1 MNTRINNFF
10 IVKAR
15 LSSCLTGHYEI
26 IKCER
31 KTVMTTKNKTLKAV
45 APYTHPGFLNF
56 KYAPFEAWKRN
67 GGKEARS
74 HYPWRF
80 LHWLAF
86 RWELPTLWKSRRE
99 ARLRFMELVSLHFDA
114 FPDYAIYEVV
124 PMFWDC
130 WPGYFE
136 NTCLWLRKHNVKTAV
151 FTSRQTAER
160 MQERFSGESKKWQ
173 KMNVIWCPEA
183 VDGELYLKGKEL
195 KDRSIDLLE
204 FGRLNDKVVCREKLA
219 GIEINGNRILH
230 ICTKQNGKFVYT
242 NEQLYEAMGDAKVT
256 ITLPR
261 SMTQPEVAGD
271 IETLTQRYWECMFSR
286 MVMVGHA
293 PQELVDFIGYNP
305 VIELRDD
312 ISAEDLIADVLENI
326 EIYQSLVDKNR
337 ETAERLGSWKVRMK
351 WLMNELDDLYTL
363 KDISC
368 R

>member
-1 MNTRINNFF
+1 MESN
-10 IVKAR
+10 K
-15 LSSCLTGHYEI
+15 
-26 IKCER
+26 
-31 KTVMTTKNKTLKAV
+31 KTIKAV
-45 APYTHPGFLNF
+45 APFAHPGFLNF
-56 KYAPFEAWKRN
+56 KQAPFAAWVRN
-67 GGKEARS
+67 GGQVAEE
-74 HYPWRF
+74 HYPPRWM
-80 LHWLAF
+80 HGAAY
-86 RWELPTLWKSRRE
+86 RWELPTIWKSGKE
-99 ARLRFMELVSLHFDA
+99 ARLRFVEPVSLSFDS
-114 FPDYAIYEVV
+114 FPDYARYEVV

-136 NTCLWLRKHNVKTAV
+136 NTCLWLRKHNVKNAV

-160 MQERFSGESKKWQ
+160 IQKRFSGEDKEWQ
-173 KMNVIWCPEA
+173 KINVIWCPEA
-183 VDGELYLKGKEL
+183 VDGELYQEGKAL

-204 FGRLNDKVVCREKLA
+204 FGRSNDKVVCSKKLA
-219 GIEINGNRILH
+219 GVKIDGAPLQH
-230 ICTKQNGKFVYT
+230 VCTKQNGKFIFT

-256 ITLPR
+256 IALPR
-261 SMTQPEVAGD
+261 SMTQPEIAGD

-286 MVMVGHA
+286 IVMVGHA

-312 ISAEDLIADVLENI
+312 ISAEELIADVLENI

-337 ETAERLGSWKVRMK
+337 ETAEKLGSWNVRMK